1 MKRIIAVMLS
11 LCLCAACAACALQ
24 SDGSSSSQ
32 SNQSIASQAPASTQT
47 PEQPLTEDSE
57 ATSSEGLEAQS
68 SEESGEATGS
78 NILVAY
84 FTYGENA
91 PLPDDV
97 DASASASIQI
107 WDNEIIGNTGV
118 VAHMIQEAS
127 GADIFSIRTVES
139 YPASYDE
146 TVDQGEEE
154 NNANARPELSTHI
167 ENLDDYDVIFLG
179 FPNWWY
185 DMPMP
190 IYSFLEEYD
199 FSGKTIIPFVTSGGS
214 GFSSAIS
221 TIEEMESGAT
231 VIEGISIGARS
242 ATGAQ
247 ADVEAWLTDLGYL
260 SE

>member
-1 MKRIIAVMLS
+1 MKKMIAIMLS
-11 LCLCAACAACALQ
+11 LCLCAACVACAQQ
-24 SDGSSSSQ
+24 SDEESSSQ
-32 SNQSIASQAPASTQT
+32 SEQSITSQAPSSTETQ
-47 PEQPLTEDSE
+47 EQPMTENSE
-57 ATSSEGLEAQS
+57 VTSSEGLEAQS
-68 SEESGEATGS
+68 SEESGEAAGS
-78 NILVAY
+78 NMLVAY

-91 PLPDDV
+91 PLSDGV

-107 WDNEIIGNTGV
+107 WDNEITGNTGV

-127 GADIFSIRTVES
+127 GADLFSIRTVEP

-146 TVDQGEEE
+146 TVDQVEEE

-167 ENLDDYDVIFLG
+167 ENLGDYDVIFLG

-231 VIEGISIGARS
+231 VIEGISIGANN

>member
-1 MKRIIAVMLS
+1 MENK
-11 LCLCAACAACALQ
+11 
-24 SDGSSSSQ
+24 
-32 SNQSIASQAPASTQT
+32 T
-47 PEQPLTEDSE
+47 
-57 ATSSEGLEAQS
+57 
-68 SEESGEATGS
+68 
-78 NILVAY
+78 LVAY
-84 FTYGENA
+84 F
-91 PLPDDV
+91 
-97 DASASASIQI
+97 SASGVTAKAAESLAAACGG
-107 WDNEIIGNTGV
+107 DLYEIKPAVPYTSKDLNW
-118 VAHMIQEAS
+118 QDKRS
-127 GADIFSIRTVES
+127 RSSVEMNDPS
-139 YPASYDE
+139 
-146 TVDQGEEE
+146 
-154 NNANARPELSTHI
+154 ARPEFADG
-167 ENLDDYDVIFLG
+167 NLNLTAYDRIFLG